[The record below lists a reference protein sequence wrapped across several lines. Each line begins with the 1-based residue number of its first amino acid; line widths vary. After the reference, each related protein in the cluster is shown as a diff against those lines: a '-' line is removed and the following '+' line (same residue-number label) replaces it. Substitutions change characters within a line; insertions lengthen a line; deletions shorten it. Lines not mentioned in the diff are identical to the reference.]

1 MTRLFRFDSFLIL
14 FRQNCRF
21 DMNKPRFDMTAD
33 SPFEMMGIAYLLF
46 ISKQLSFFC
55 HLQTDNFIVL
65 IIHIFVRKCEEQND
79 NFLQ

>member
-1 MTRLFRFDSFLIL
+1 
-14 FRQNCRF
+14 
-21 DMNKPRFDMTAD
+21 MNKPRFDMTAD